1 MRDCK
6 YHDKAC
12 PCQDGDA
19 CHYEDCG
26 DTKGWDPRYVLL
38 ARIAALEALRDSHAE
53 FVRKVR
59 EFAENMQAYNTGRA
73 TAGHA
78 LIALCD
84 AELAKE
90 QP

>member
-1 MRDCK
+1 MSDLRGKVIDQVFAAIASEVPIT
-6 YHDKAC
+6 HDRGLALS
-12 PCQDGDA
+12 
-19 CHYEDCG
+19 
-26 DTKGWDPRYVLL
+26 TKIAD
-38 ARIAALEALRDSHAE
+38 AALAYIRQHDGHAE

-84 AELAKE
+84 AEIAKE
-90 QP
+90 TSNG